1 MAGRIATWA
10 LALGMALAGLFL
22 AGGGALLIAA
32 GGSWYYLPAGLALL
46 ASAVGLALRK
56 RYALPL
62 YGALLVA
69 TLAWAI
75 WEAQWNGWALV
86 PRLVGPAVL
95 GLILLVMPFVRG
107 AEGQKKRWV
116 LGLPVAAIAATL
128 TLSAFT
134 DETPD
139 PSLQGARPIATAADA
154 DGEWKAWGR
163 TLAGDRFSPL
173 GEITTAN
180 VGKLQLAWSF
190 KSDVEPFAYHSFEAT
205 PLAADG
211 KLFVCLDRNVIVAL
225 DQESGKEV
233 WRYGA
238 KPQLQDVFAGTCRG
252 VSWFE
257 APEGTIDCPR
267 RILFGVNDGRL
278 MAVDSETGRPCAG
291 FGQGGQV
298 DLKEGLGAIAPG
310 IAFPTSPPT
319 VVDGTVLISGWVTD
333 GLHTNEP
340 SGGVRAYDAV
350 TGKLRWVFD
359 PGRADPAAPLAPG
372 ETYTPGIPNAWGVFS
387 ADPALGLVYFGTG
400 VTTPDY
406 FGAHRS
412 PVQEQYATSIVAVD
426 LATGKP
432 RWHFQTVHHD
442 LWDWDIGSQPVLA
455 DLEVKGARV
464 PALIGPTK
472 RGQYLGA
479 GASSW

>member
-139 PSLQGARPIATAADA
+139 PAALSEARPA
-154 DGEWKAWGR
+154 
-163 TLAGDRFSPL
+163 
-173 GEITTAN
+173 
-180 VGKLQLAWSF
+180 
-190 KSDVEPFAYHSFEAT
+190 KS
-205 PLAADG
+205 G
-211 KLFVCLDRNVIVAL
+211 
-225 DQESGKEV
+225 
-233 WRYGA
+233 
-238 KPQLQDVFAGTCRG
+238 
-252 VSWFE
+252 
-257 APEGTIDCPR
+257 
-267 RILFGVNDGRL
+267 
-278 MAVDSETGRPCAG
+278 
-291 FGQGGQV
+291 
-298 DLKEGLGAIAPG
+298 
-310 IAFPTSPPT
+310 
-319 VVDGTVLISGWVTD
+319 
-333 GLHTNEP
+333 
-340 SGGVRAYDAV
+340 
-350 TGKLRWVFD
+350 
-359 PGRADPAAPLAPG
+359 
-372 ETYTPGIPNAWGVFS
+372 
-387 ADPALGLVYFGTG
+387 
-400 VTTPDY
+400 TTP
-406 FGAHRS
+406 
-412 PVQEQYATSIVAVD
+412 
-426 LATGKP
+426 
-432 RWHFQTVHHD
+432 
-442 LWDWDIGSQPVLA
+442 
-455 DLEVKGARV
+455 
-464 PALIGPTK
+464 
-472 RGQYLGA
+472 
-479 GASSW
+479 